1 MTIIFS
7 AATYLVAIIIVA
19 AADHSLLRRYIPSFG
34 FISVLMY
41 GVTYGLG
48 LMLWRSDPSSLFGY
62 GSLSTTGALDA
73 LLNFFSIGI
82 LSLSASYGTCRVFLT
97 RFQKTLP
104 QKSLTELSWPH
115 RENLSNLSFLLITL
129 SVLAISVMSFLGLFA
144 RSPAIQAQILQ
155 SSTIAKV
162 IIGSSIISR
171 LAPIG
176 FFLIP
181 FVWKQ
186 WSFSLRFLI
195 TTLLSVWQV
204 IAISSGSRG
213 LLISLP
219 VYLMIGALCWQ
230 KIPLRLLLISL
241 LASALLFLP
250 LAEHLRVSREGDQS
264 IPELKRAFQ
273 TFQIGKQLMG
283 TSHEFYL
290 ALSPTNCSAD
300 LTKKLSEDSS
310 AAIIYGKG
318 VKSFPDN
325 SLARWNVVG
334 LYDNCLNR
342 TLGHRNF
349 DGFHKLPLGLLP
361 STFYKASPNLFD
373 GQELSENLSSTLDLK
388 PGEISYATISLFADS
403 WWRWGRPGL
412 VFGPASIGALLA
424 VYQSFLSWM
433 IGNKMVI
440 GLLAQF
446 LVVTLICTWIN
457 NTILTMTWYLFW
469 DLPKSWL
476 ELILLSIVLTHLP
489 LRRPSVG
496 SS

>member
-19 AADHSLLRRYIPSFG
+19 AADYSLLRRHIPSLG

-73 LLNFFSIGI
+73 LLNYFSIGI
-82 LSLSASYGTCRVFLT
+82 LSLSASYGICRVFLT

-104 QKSLTELSWPH
+104 QKSLTELSRPH

-129 SVLAISVMSFLGLFA
+129 SVLAISVMSVLGLFA

-219 VYLMIGALCWQ
+219 VYLMTGALCWQ

-241 LASALLFLP
+241 FASALLFLP

-264 IPELKRAFQ
+264 VPELKRAFQ
-273 TFQIGKQLMG
+273 TFQIGKQLQFRCG
-283 TSHEFYL
+283 GAIPFYL
-290 ALSPTNCSAD
+290 HGIDGRVTIGIFQQTDVSQYPVTELVRQLVRDGKTRGLFVLHPFRIVETPGRYDGCVPTLSAKQGLGIQTVQSDRSDWNFRVTIQVVRNGQPELFQAVDRIRLVFQFSHVID
-300 LTKKLSEDSS
+300 EFLTPREIL
-310 AAIIYGKG
+310 
-318 VKSFPDN
+318 V
-325 SLARWNVVG
+325 
-334 LYDNCLNR
+334 NR
-342 TLGHRNF
+342 
-349 DGFHKLPLGLLP
+349 LLP
-361 STFYKASPNLFD
+361 GIRKQAHQHEKPAAGKKQKPEHDHQATGKPAR
-373 GQELSENLSSTLDLK
+373 GLS
-388 PGEISYATISLFADS
+388 G
-403 WWRWGRPGL
+403 G
-412 VFGPASIGALLA
+412 
-424 VYQSFLSWM
+424 
-433 IGNKMVI
+433 
-440 GLLAQF
+440 
-446 LVVTLICTWIN
+446 
-457 NTILTMTWYLFW
+457 
-469 DLPKSWL
+469 
-476 ELILLSIVLTHLP
+476 
-489 LRRPSVG
+489 
-496 SS
+496 

>member
-1 MTIIFS
+1 MTIILS

-19 AADHSLLRRYIPSFG
+19 ASDYSLLRRYIPSLG
-34 FISVLMY
+34 FIFVLMY

-62 GSLSTTGALDA
+62 GSVSTIGALDT
-73 LLNFFSIGI
+73 LLNYFSIGI
-82 LSLSASYGTCRVFLT
+82 LSLSASYGICRHLLT
-97 RFQKTLP
+97 RLQNTLP
-104 QKSLTELSWPH
+104 QKSFIELSLPH
-115 RENLSNLSFLLITL
+115 RENLSNLSLLLIIL
-129 SVLAISVMSFLGLFA
+129 AVLAISVMSTLGLFA
-144 RSPAIQAQILQ
+144 RSPAIQAQILH

-171 LAPIG
+171 LAPVG

-181 FVWKQ
+181 FAWKQ
-186 WSFSLRFLI
+186 WSFSLRFFI

-219 VYLMIGALCWQ
+219 VYLIIGALCWQ
-230 KIPLRLLLISL
+230 KISFRLLLISL
-241 LASALLFLP
+241 FAGALLFLP

-264 IPELKRAFQ
+264 VPELKRAFQ

-290 ALSPTNCSAD
+290 ALDPANCSAD
-300 LTKKLSEDSS
+300 LTKKLAEDLNS
-310 AAIIYGKG
+310 AIIYEKG

-325 SLARWNVVG
+325 TLERWNVVG
-334 LYDNCLNR
+334 LYDNCSNR
-342 TLGHRNF
+342 TLRLRGF

-361 STFYKASPNLFD
+361 STFYKGSPSLFD
-373 GQELSENLSSTLDLK
+373 GQELSENLSRTLDLK

-403 WWRWGRPGL
+403 WWRWGWLGL
-412 VFGPASIGALLA
+412 VLGPASIGALLA

-433 IGNKMVI
+433 IGNKMLV

-446 LVVTLICTWIN
+446 LVVTLFCTWIN
-457 NTILTMTWYLFW
+457 NTFLTMTWHLFW
-469 DLPKSWL
+469 DFPKSWF
-476 ELILLSIVLTHLP
+476 ELIVLSIVLAGMR
-489 LRRPSVG
+489 LRRESVR